1 MHSLSETDIE
11 YLIAKS
17 LTEELSEE
25 EQRRLSGWR
34 NESPDHERL
43 YTQILHGQ
51 YFPDQYEQYNQI
63 DTRKAWNRFRH
74 HVNASRSIGRA
85 WRYAAAIALPFLV
98 LGGWAYYYYM
108 GQDGQSSDAV
118 PQFDTSFSEAT
129 LVSDAGKQP
138 LAQLDS
144 MQQIPIGKGRATLVR
159 KGELSLLEQSQ
170 PVADKDT
177 VAPDNT
183 LLTEVGKE
191 YRITLSDGTRVHLN
205 YNTQLKF
212 PVVFGKKAR
221 VVYLKGE
228 AYFEVAHDAER
239 PFYVVTEN
247 IKIKQYGT
255 AFNVNAYSSRN
266 TSVVLVRGSVSL
278 LMDGSDAEIL
288 MKPHQRA
295 IIAKEGKQVQLEEVN
310 IEKYTAW
317 NDGYFFFE
325 DEPLENIM
333 ETLANWYDV
342 KVVYESPEIKRL
354 RFTGAL
360 DRYSKVNQTLRAIG
374 RTVDVKIRITGRT
387 IVFSK

>member
-1 MHSLSETDIE
+1 MHSFSETDIE

-17 LTEELSEE
+17 LTEELSDDEK
-25 EQRRLSGWR
+25 RRLSDWR

-51 YFPDQYEQYNQI
+51 YFPDQYELYNQV
-63 DTRKAWNRFRH
+63 DTQKAWNRFRH
-74 HVNASRSIGRA
+74 RVYTSRSIGKV
-85 WRYAAAIALPFLV
+85 WRYVAAVALPLLV
-98 LGGWAYYYYM
+98 LGGWAYYYT
-108 GQDGQSSDAV
+108 GQGGQPSEAASL
-118 PQFDTSFSEAT
+118 FDTSFSEAT
-129 LVSDAGKQP
+129 LVSDAGEQT
-138 LAQLDS
+138 LTHLDS
-144 MQQIPIGKGRATLVR
+144 LQQIPIGKGHATLVR
-159 KGELSLLEQSQ
+159 KGELSLLEQNRQ
-170 PVADKDT
+170 VADKDT
-177 VAPDNT
+177 VTPDNT

-205 YNTQLKF
+205 YNTRLKF

-228 AYFEVAHDAER
+228 AFFEVAHDAER

-255 AFNVNAYSSRN
+255 AFNVNAYSSDN
-266 TSVVLVRGSVSL
+266 TSVVLVKGSVSL
-278 LMDGSDAEIL
+278 LMDGSEAEIL

-342 KVVYESPEIKRL
+342 KVVYESPEIKKL

-360 DRYSKVNQTLRAIG
+360 DRYSKVNQTLRALG
-374 RTVDVKIRITGRT
+374 RTVDVKIKITGRT
-387 IVFSK
+387 IAFSN

>member
-1 MHSLSETDIE
+1 MHSFSETDIE

-17 LTEELSEE
+17 LTEELSDDEK
-25 EQRRLSGWR
+25 RRLSDWR

-51 YFPDQYEQYNQI
+51 YFPDQYELYNQV
-63 DTRKAWNRFRH
+63 DTQKAWNRFRH
-74 HVNASRSIGRA
+74 RVDTSRSIGKV
-85 WRYAAAIALPFLV
+85 WRYVAAVALPLLV
-98 LGGWAYYYYM
+98 LGGWAYYYT
-108 GQDGQSSDAV
+108 GQGGQPSEAASL
-118 PQFDTSFSEAT
+118 FDTSFSEAT
-129 LVSDAGKQP
+129 LVSDAGEQT
-138 LAQLDS
+138 LTHLDS
-144 MQQIPIGKGRATLVR
+144 LQQIPIGKGHATLVR
-159 KGELSLLEQSQ
+159 KGELSLLEQNRQ
-170 PVADKDT
+170 VADKDT
-177 VAPDNT
+177 VTPDNT

-205 YNTQLKF
+205 YNTRLKF

-228 AYFEVAHDAER
+228 AFFEVAHDAER

-255 AFNVNAYSSRN
+255 AFNVNAYSSDN
-266 TSVVLVRGSVSL
+266 TSVVLVKGSVSL
-278 LMDGSDAEIL
+278 LMDGSQAEIL

-342 KVVYESPEIKRL
+342 KVVYESPEIKKL

-360 DRYSKVNQTLRAIG
+360 DRYSKVNQTLRALG
-374 RTVDVKIRITGRT
+374 RTVDVKIKITGRT
-387 IVFSK
+387 IAFSN

>member
-1 MHSLSETDIE
+1 MRSFSETDIE

-17 LTEELSEE
+17 LTEELSDDEK
-25 EQRRLSGWR
+25 RRLSDWR

-51 YFPDQYEQYNQI
+51 YFPGQYELYSQV
-63 DTRKAWNRFRH
+63 DTQKAWNRFRH
-74 HVNASRSIGRA
+74 RIDTSRSIGKV
-85 WRYAAAIALPFLV
+85 WRYVAAVALPLLV
-98 LGGWAYYYYM
+98 LGGWAYYYT
-108 GQDGQSSDAV
+108 GQGGQPSEAASL
-118 PQFDTSFSEAT
+118 FDTSFSEAT
-129 LVSDAGKQP
+129 LVSDAGEQT
-138 LAQLDS
+138 LTHLDS
-144 MQQIPIGKGRATLVR
+144 LQQIPIGKGHATLVR
-159 KGELSLLEQSQ
+159 KGELSLLEQNRQ
-170 PVADKDT
+170 VADKDT
-177 VAPDNT
+177 VTPDNT

-205 YNTQLKF
+205 YNTRLKF

-228 AYFEVAHDAER
+228 AFFEVAHDAER

-255 AFNVNAYSSRN
+255 AFNVNAYSSDN
-266 TSVVLVRGSVSL
+266 TSVVLVKGSVSL
-278 LMDGSDAEIL
+278 LMDGSQAEIL

-342 KVVYESPEIKRL
+342 KVVYESPEIKKL

-360 DRYSKVNQTLRAIG
+360 DRYSKVNQTLRALG
-374 RTVDVKIRITGRT
+374 RTVDVKIKITGRT
-387 IVFSK
+387 IAFSN